1 MGSGRRSLDR
11 RDKKNSFDDYYS
23 SSRNNNIEENNDL
36 GNNNE
41 NNNRY
46 DNNLDDN
53 YERNINFAES
63 NFWDEDEEEFNYGK
77 LIVIIAIIVIAIIAG
92 VLVYKFVI
100 NKPVEEQPKEENTVV
115 QESVTMIETVSG
127 YKVLGKIVISNLGIE
142 QYILDSI
149 ESNALQSGIGHINNG
164 GSINNY
170 GNFCL
175 AGHNNEKNFER
186 LDELEI
192 GNEFVLVDRK
202 MDETIYQ
209 VTEIFEVEPDD
220 LQCLLQDE
228 SKIEVTLIT
237 CQAGATKRLVIKA
250 QEKNSLASTQNIA
263 DTNTVNTEEDI

>member
-11 RDKKNSFDDYYS
+11 KDKKNSFDDYYS

-36 GNNNE
+36 SNNNE
-41 NNNRY
+41 N
-46 DNNLDDN
+46 NNLDDN

-77 LIVIIAIIVIAIIAG
+77 LIVIIPIIVIAIIVG

-115 QESVTMIETVSG
+115 QESATMIETVSG

-149 ESNALQSGIGHINNG
+149 ESNALQSGVGRINNG

-175 AGHNNEKNFER
+175 AGHNNEKIFAKLN
-186 LDELEI
+186 ELNV
-192 GNEFVLVDRK
+192 GDEFVLVDRK

-237 CQAGATKRLVIKA
+237 CQEGATKRLIVKA

-263 DTNTVNTEEDI
+263 NTNTVNTEEDI